1 MAQGKELTLRLDK
14 PIEQLIPAMIAFNNT
29 ELLAAVQERLVEYK
43 GKTYDESSI
52 TEAKADRAALNK
64 FSDALNAER
73 IRIKKVYVEPLDK
86 FTAQVNEVIAAVDDV
101 SSEIDKQVKGY
112 ENARRAAKL
121 EECKTY
127 FASVISE
134 ELKDFVPYNK
144 IHKDEWL
151 NASKTMTA
159 VKKDIDAIIEKV
171 ASELATIE
179 ALGGDVIDLKAIY
192 FERLSLTDAI
202 QSHKRREA
210 EKARLA
216 EAARLEAER
225 KAAREAAAKEAEI
238 KAQNEAKT
246 AEVKQPEEVAEKVEN
261 VVPEKPELF
270 TVAFKIT
277 GTAEQLNALKAYLV
291 ANKLKIENV

>member
-121 EECKTY
+121 EECKAY

-246 AEVKQPEEVAEKVEN
+246 AEVKQPEEVAENVEN

>member
-179 ALGGDVIDLKAIY
+179 ALGGDVIDLKAVY